1 MTPGATGHGPGT
13 VSWRIGRSTS
23 IVEELTPDLFVV
35 GSRSMVGPGTGGS
48 ENRIELVGRGL
59 GAETVEQVAPF
70 GPGRSWV
77 CAQAHHDP
85 RSHWARPRHGV
96 LEDRAWH
103 FDRRG
108 ADARSLRRRLEI
120 DGRPRDGRV
129 RESHRARRSWPRGR
143 DGRAG
148 RTVRTRSLLGVRPGP
163 P

>member
-13 VSWRIGRSTS
+13 VSWRIGRGTS

-96 LEDRAWH
+96 LEDRSAGTGVILRFRRCRGL
-103 FDRRG
+103 FDG
-108 ADARSLRRRLEI
+108 LSGGPL
-120 DGRPRDGRV
+120 G
-129 RESHRARRSWPRGR
+129 
-143 DGRAG
+143 GRAVG
-148 RTVRTRSLLGVRPGP
+148 ASWREDCA
-163 P
+163 